1 MTVKERTIYLINGL
15 SNYSL
20 WKYMNEFEKWVSISH
35 YIDMGMEISARQY
48 ASLERFYDMCGWPM
62 PQCKVRHEEEIGI

>member
-1 MTVKERTIYLINGL
+1 
-15 SNYSL
+15 
-20 WKYMNEFEKWVSISH
+20 MNEFEKWISISH